1 MADVKWKLSGSY
13 FENCSCDVV
22 CPCLVSAAAP
32 MSSPPSRGVCDVPMV
47 VHIDEGKYGDTAL
60 DGLNVAVVI
69 HTPGPM
75 GQGNWSV
82 AAYIDDRATEA
93 QAEAL
98 GAIFTGAAGGP
109 LGAFAGLISNNL
121 GAKRVPI
128 SYHVHGKR
136 HSAEI
141 PDILRLA
148 VRPLPSLRGENE
160 EIWAA
165 TGHPFNPD
173 KLAFA
178 VGEQGNTFNDH
189 GMRFDNSG
197 QNAHYAPI
205 SWSN

>member
-1 MADVKWKLSGSY
+1 MVDVKWTLSGDY

-22 CPCLVSAAAP
+22 CPCLVSPAAP
-32 MSSPPSRGVCDVPMV
+32 MTSRPSRGVCDVPMV
-47 VHIDEGKYGDTAL
+47 VHIDKGRYGNTSL

-75 GQGNWSV
+75 GEGNWSV
-82 AAYIDDRATEA
+82 AAYVDERANDT

-98 GAIFTGAAGGP
+98 GAIFTGAVGGP
-109 LGAFAGLISNNL
+109 LGAFAGLIANNL
-121 GAKRVPI
+121 GMKRVPI
-128 SYHVHGKR
+128 TYRVEGKR

-141 PDILRLA
+141 PNILHMSVL
-148 VRPLPSLRGENE
+148 PLPSLRGENE
-160 EIWAA
+160 EMWAA

-173 KLAFA
+173 RLAFA

-197 QNAHYAPI
+197 QNGHYAAI
-205 SWSN
+205 NWSN